1 MNPLLASMDVL
12 IDYAAI
18 KPEHIAPAIEQL
30 LSAARAAVTAAADP
44 ALAATWDDIITPLDD
59 ASEPLW
65 RAWSVVSHLNSV
77 VDTPELRDVYN
88 AMLAQIT
95 EFSTWVG
102 LHVGLYTQYQRLHL
116 SDEFKNWS
124 PARKRVIELALRDFK
139 LSGVELQGEARTRYA
154 EISDQQSQVSQK
166 FSENVLDATDAW
178 SLVIEDS
185 KRLDGVP
192 EDVIASLKDADAERW
207 TLNLK
212 MPCYLPVM
220 QYALDRELRQALYKA
235 YATRASEQGAKEFD
249 NSALVEQTLALRAEE
264 AKLLGFAHFAD
275 LRLQT
280 RMANSDLEVTDFLR
294 QLAQRAKPFAE
305 RDLIELKAYA
315 KTELGL
321 SDLEPWDIAFASE
334 CLREARY
341 AYSDDDVK
349 QYFTEPRVLSGL
361 FAVVQTLFNVEL
373 KTCEVNGWHPDVR
386 AASVHNAK
394 GETLGY
400 LLIDLY
406 ARPGKRGGAWV
417 DSERNRRK
425 YQTTD
430 QGNALAHPTEERNP
444 LEQHTDDR
452 HPLEQHTEVRHPLEQ
467 HTEVQT
473 PVVYLTC
480 NFARPQ
486 GERPA
491 LLTHDDVITLFHET
505 GHALHAL
512 LSEVDEPGA
521 SAFAAVEWDAIELPS
536 QFMENFCWEWSVLER
551 LTSHVDT
558 QEPLPR
564 ELYDRMTAARNFQS
578 GMQTVRQVE
587 FSLFDMLIHNRS
599 QGLSIAEVLTQ
610 LDQVRD
616 EIAVIRPPSWH
627 RFPHSFSH
635 LFAGGYGAGYYSYKW
650 AEVLSADA
658 FAAFEEAA
666 ARAANDAHI
675 AGQTLEGTGALD
687 ANTGERF
694 KREVLAVGGVRPA
707 ADSFKAFRGR
717 APQIDALLR
726 HSGMSDTETP
736 AAA

>member
-1 MNPLLASMDVL
+1 MNPLLVSMDTL

-18 KPEHIAPAIEQL
+18 KPEHITPAIEQL
-30 LSAARAAVTAAADP
+30 LGTAREAVTAAANP
-44 ALAATWDDIITPLDD
+44 ALDASWDAIVTPLDD

-65 RAWSVVSHLNSV
+65 RAWSVAGHLNSV
-77 VDTPELRDVYN
+77 VNTPELRDVYN
-88 AMLAQIT
+88 AMLGQIT

-116 SDEFKNWS
+116 CSDFKDWS

-154 EISDQQSQVSQK
+154 EVSDQQSQVSQK

-178 SLVIEDS
+178 SLVIEDR

-192 EDVIASLKDADAERW
+192 DDVIASLKDPEADRW

-220 QYALDRELRQALYKA
+220 QYALDRELRQTLYKA

-249 NSALVEQTLALRAEE
+249 NSALIEQALSLRAEE
-264 AKLLGFAHFAD
+264 SKLLGFKHFAD

-280 RMANSDLEVTDFLR
+280 RMANSDREVTDFLR
-294 QLAQRAKPFAE
+294 QLAKRAKPFAE
-305 RDLIELKAYA
+305 RDLHELKAYA

-321 SDLEPWDIAFASE
+321 AELEPWDNAFASE

-341 AYSDDDVK
+341 AYSDDEVK

-361 FAVVQTLFNVEL
+361 FDVVQTLFNVKL
-373 KTCEVNGWHPDVR
+373 KTCEVNGWHSDIR
-386 AASVHNAK
+386 AASIHNAK
-394 GETLGY
+394 GDTLGY
-400 LLIDLY
+400 LLMDLY
-406 ARPGKRGGAWV
+406 ARPAKQGGAWV

-425 YQTTD
+425 
-430 QGNALAHPTEERNP
+430 LEVSSERQATAKTQASSARNGVGQRP
-444 LEQHTDDR
+444 
-452 HPLEQHTEVRHPLEQ
+452 
-467 HTEVQT
+467 EVQT

-480 NFARPQ
+480 NFSRPQ
-486 GERPA
+486 GGRPA
-491 LLTHDDVITLFHET
+491 LLTHDDVITLFHES

-521 SAFAAVEWDAIELPS
+521 SAFSAVEWDAIELPS
-536 QFMENFCWEWSVLER
+536 QFMENFCWEWSVLKR

-587 FSLFDMLIHNRS
+587 FSLFDMLVHNRS

-616 EIAVIRPPSWH
+616 EVAVIRPPPWH

-666 ARAANDAHI
+666 ERAANDAHV

-687 ANTGERF
+687 AGTGERF
-694 KREVLAVGGVRPA
+694 KREVLAVGGVRSA

-717 APQIDALLR
+717 APKIDALLR
-726 HSGMSDTETP
+726 HSGMSDAETP

>member
-1 MNPLLASMDVL
+1 MNPLLVSMNTL

-18 KPEHIAPAIEQL
+18 KPEHITPAIEQL
-30 LSAARAAVTAAADP
+30 LATARDAVTAAASP
-44 ALAATWDDIITPLDD
+44 ELAISWDAIITPLDD

-65 RAWSVVSHLNSV
+65 RAWSVVGHLNSV
-77 VDTPELRDVYN
+77 VNTPELRDVYN
-88 AMLAQIT
+88 AMLGQIT

-102 LHVGLYTQYQRLHL
+102 LHVGLYTQYQRLHHCP
-116 SDEFKNWS
+116 DFENWS

-139 LSGVELQGEARTRYA
+139 LSGVELQGEARARYA
-154 EISDQQSQVSQK
+154 EVSDQQSQVSQK

-178 SLVIEDS
+178 SLVIDDR
-185 KRLDGVP
+185 KRLEGVP
-192 EDVIASLKDADAERW
+192 EDVIASLKDPEAERW

-212 MPCYLPVM
+212 MPCYLPIM
-220 QYALDRELRQALYKA
+220 QYALDRDLRQTLYKA
-235 YATRASEQGAKEFD
+235 YATRASEQGAQEFD
-249 NSALVEQTLALRAEE
+249 NSPLIEQALALRAEE
-264 AKLLGFAHFAD
+264 SKLLGFKHFAE

-280 RMANSDLEVTDFLR
+280 RMANCDLEVTDFLR

-315 KTELGL
+315 KAELGL
-321 SDLEPWDIAFASE
+321 AALEPWDVAFASE

-400 LLIDLY
+400 LLMDLY
-406 ARPGKRGGAWV
+406 ARPAKQGGAWV
-417 DSERNRRK
+417 DSERSRRK
-425 YQTTD
+425 HQATHEH
-430 QGNALAHPTEERNP
+430 NR
-444 LEQHTDDR
+444 LESFS
-452 HPLEQHTEVRHPLEQ
+452 
-467 HTEVQT
+467 EVQT

-491 LLTHDDVITLFHET
+491 LLTHDDVITLFHES

-587 FSLFDMLIHNRS
+587 FSLFDMLVHNRD

-616 EIAVIRPPSWH
+616 EVAVIRPPSWH

-666 ARAANDAHI
+666 ERAANDAHV

-687 ANTGERF
+687 AKTGERF

-707 ADSFKAFRGR
+707 AESFQAFRGR
-717 APQIDALLR
+717 APKIDALLR
-726 HSGMSDTETP
+726 HSGMSDAETP
-736 AAA
+736 VAAA

>member
-1 MNPLLASMDVL
+1 MNPLLVSMSTQ

-30 LSAARAAVTAAADP
+30 LGTARDAVSVAANPELPVS
-44 ALAATWDDIITPLDD
+44 WDAIVTPLDD

-65 RAWSVVSHLNSV
+65 RAWSVVGHLNSV
-77 VDTPELRDVYN
+77 VNTPELRDAYN
-88 AMLAQIT
+88 AMLAKIT

-102 LHVGLYTQYQRLHL
+102 LHVGLYSQYQRLHQCP
-116 SDEFKNWS
+116 DFENWS

-154 EISDQQSQVSQK
+154 EVSDQQSQVSQK

-178 SLVIEDS
+178 SLVIEDR

-192 EDVIASLKDADAERW
+192 EDVIASLKDSAAERW

-220 QYALDRELRQALYKA
+220 QYALDRELRQTLYKA

-249 NSALVEQTLALRAEE
+249 NSALIEQALSLRAEE
-264 AKLLGFAHFAD
+264 SKLLGFKHFAD

-349 QYFTEPRVLSGL
+349 QYFTEPRALSGL

-400 LLIDLY
+400 LLMDLY
-406 ARPGKRGGAWV
+406 ARPAKQGGAWV

-425 YQTTD
+425 LVTSNERQATTEA
-430 QGNALAHPTEERNP
+430 QATSAQKGVGQRP
-444 LEQHTDDR
+444 
-452 HPLEQHTEVRHPLEQ
+452 
-467 HTEVQT
+467 EVQT

-486 GERPA
+486 GGRPA
-491 LLTHDDVITLFHET
+491 LLTHDDVITLFHES

-536 QFMENFCWEWSVLER
+536 QFMENFCWEWSVLQR

-558 QEPLPR
+558 QAPLPR

-616 EIAVIRPPSWH
+616 EVAVIRPPSWH

-666 ARAANDAHI
+666 ARAANDAH
-675 AGQTLEGTGALD
+675 ATGQALEGTGALD
-687 ANTGERF
+687 ADTGERF

-726 HSGMSDTETP
+726 HSGMSDTET
-736 AAA
+736 AAAA

>member
-1 MNPLLASMDVL
+1 MNPLLVSMSTQ

-30 LSAARAAVTAAADP
+30 LGTARDAVSVAANPELPVS
-44 ALAATWDDIITPLDD
+44 WDAIVTPLDD

-65 RAWSVVSHLNSV
+65 RAWSVVGHLNSV
-77 VDTPELRDVYN
+77 VNTPELRDAYN
-88 AMLAQIT
+88 AMLAKIT

-102 LHVGLYTQYQRLHL
+102 LHVGLYSQYQRLHQCPNF
-116 SDEFKNWS
+116 ENWS

-154 EISDQQSQVSQK
+154 EVSDQQSQVSQK

-178 SLVIEDS
+178 SLVIEDR

-192 EDVIASLKDADAERW
+192 EDVIASLKDSAAERW

-220 QYALDRELRQALYKA
+220 QYALDRVLRQTLYKA

-249 NSALVEQTLALRAEE
+249 NSALIEQALSLRAEE
-264 AKLLGFAHFAD
+264 SKLLGFKHFAD

-361 FAVVQTLFNVEL
+361 FAVVHTLFNVEL

-400 LLIDLY
+400 LLMDLY
-406 ARPGKRGGAWV
+406 ARPAKQGGAWV

-425 YQTTD
+425 LETSNERQATTEA
-430 QGNALAHPTEERNP
+430 QATSAQKGVGQRPK
-444 LEQHTDDR
+444 
-452 HPLEQHTEVRHPLEQ
+452 
-467 HTEVQT
+467 VQT

-486 GERPA
+486 GGRPA
-491 LLTHDDVITLFHET
+491 LLTHDDVITLFHES

-536 QFMENFCWEWSVLER
+536 QFMENFCWEWSVLQR

-558 QEPLPR
+558 QAPLPR

-587 FSLFDMLIHNRS
+587 FSLFDMLVHNRS

-616 EIAVIRPPSWH
+616 EVAVIRPPSWH

-666 ARAANDAHI
+666 ARAANDAHV
-675 AGQTLEGTGALD
+675 AGQALEGTGALD
-687 ANTGERF
+687 ADTGERF

-726 HSGMSDTETP
+726 HSGMSDAETP

>member
-1 MNPLLASMDVL
+1 MNPLLVSMDTLV
-12 IDYAAI
+12 DYAAI

-30 LSAARAAVTAAADP
+30 LATARDAVTAAAN
-44 ALAATWDDIITPLDD
+44 AELAVSWDAIVTPLDD

-65 RAWSVVSHLNSV
+65 RAWSVVGHLNSV
-77 VDTPELRDVYN
+77 VNTPELRDVYN
-88 AMLAQIT
+88 AMLSKIT

-102 LHVGLYTQYQRLHL
+102 LHVGLYTQYQRLHQ
-116 SDEFKNWS
+116 SPDFKNWS
-124 PARKRVIELALRDFK
+124 PARKRVVELALRDFK

-154 EISDQQSQVSQK
+154 EVSEQQSQVSQK

-192 EDVIASLKDADAERW
+192 DDVIASLKAPDAERW

-220 QYALDRELRQALYKA
+220 QYALDRELRQTLYKA

-249 NSALVEQTLALRAEE
+249 NSPLIEQALSLRAEE
-264 AKLLGFAHFAD
+264 SKLLGFQHFAE

-305 RDLIELKAYA
+305 RDLLELKAYA
-315 KTELGL
+315 KSELGL
-321 SDLEPWDIAFASE
+321 ATLEPWDIAFASE

-400 LLIDLY
+400 LLMDLY
-406 ARPGKRGGAWV
+406 ARPAKQGGAWV

-425 YQTTD
+425 LYSA
-430 QGNALAHPTEERNP
+430 NERKQP
-444 LEQHTDDR
+444 ESDSDI
-452 HPLEQHTEVRHPLEQ
+452 
-467 HTEVQT
+467 QT

-486 GERPA
+486 GDRPA
-491 LLTHDDVITLFHET
+491 LLTHDDVITLFHES

-521 SAFAAVEWDAIELPS
+521 SAFSAVEWDAIELPS
-536 QFMENFCWEWSVLER
+536 QFMENFCWEWSVLQR

-587 FSLFDMLIHNRS
+587 FSLFDMLVHNRS

-616 EIAVIRPPSWH
+616 EVAVIRPPSWH

-666 ARAANDAHI
+666 TRAANDAHV
-675 AGQTLEGTGALD
+675 AGKALEGTGALD
-687 ANTGERF
+687 ATTGERF

-736 AAA
+736 VAA

>member
-1 MNPLLASMDVL
+1 MMNPLLVSMSTQ

-30 LSAARAAVTAAADP
+30 LGTARDAVSVAANPELPVS
-44 ALAATWDDIITPLDD
+44 WDAIVTPLDD

-65 RAWSVVSHLNSV
+65 RAWSVVGHLNSV
-77 VDTPELRDVYN
+77 VNTPELRDAYN
-88 AMLAQIT
+88 AMLAKIT

-102 LHVGLYTQYQRLHL
+102 LHVGLYSQYQRLHQCP
-116 SDEFKNWS
+116 DFENWS

-154 EISDQQSQVSQK
+154 EVSDQQSQVSQK

-178 SLVIEDS
+178 SLVIEDR

-192 EDVIASLKDADAERW
+192 EDVIASLKDSAAERW

-220 QYALDRELRQALYKA
+220 QYALDRELRQTLYKA

-249 NSALVEQTLALRAEE
+249 NSALIEQALSLRAEE
-264 AKLLGFAHFAD
+264 SKLLGFKHFAD

-349 QYFTEPRVLSGL
+349 QYFTEPRALSGL

-400 LLIDLY
+400 LLMDLY
-406 ARPGKRGGAWV
+406 ARPAKQGGAWV

-425 YQTTD
+425 LVTSNERQATTEA
-430 QGNALAHPTEERNP
+430 QATSAQKGVGQRP
-444 LEQHTDDR
+444 
-452 HPLEQHTEVRHPLEQ
+452 
-467 HTEVQT
+467 EVQT

-486 GERPA
+486 GGRPA
-491 LLTHDDVITLFHET
+491 LLTHDDVITLFHES

-536 QFMENFCWEWSVLER
+536 QFMENFCWEWSVLQR

-558 QEPLPR
+558 QAPLPR

-587 FSLFDMLIHNRS
+587 FSLFDMLVHNRS
-599 QGLSIAEVLTQ
+599 HGLSIAEVLTQ

-616 EIAVIRPPSWH
+616 EVAVIRPPSWH

-666 ARAANDAHI
+666 ARAANDAH
-675 AGQTLEGTGALD
+675 ATGQALEGTGALD
-687 ANTGERF
+687 ADTGERF

-726 HSGMSDTETP
+726 HSGMSDTET
-736 AAA
+736 AAAA